1 MLKNSFQASEM
12 TIQSVLLA
20 RTLNLETFLPVSY
33 KSSWSRG
40 RSFTSGARGP
50 GFKSWRKYGYW
61 SPSEIFGSLVFRGP
75 KWVLFDPLKSVQN
88 FIQLQLLYV
97 VKKEGREGHL

>member
-20 RTLNLETFLPVSY
+20 RTLNLETFLPVSF

-40 RSFTSGARGP
+40 RSFALGARGP
-50 GFKSWRKYGYW
+50 GFKSRRKYGNRSKFQKY
-61 SPSEIFGSLVFRGP
+61 PCEIFGSLVFRGP

-88 FIQLQLLYV
+88 FIQLQLLM
-97 VKKEGREGHL
+97 